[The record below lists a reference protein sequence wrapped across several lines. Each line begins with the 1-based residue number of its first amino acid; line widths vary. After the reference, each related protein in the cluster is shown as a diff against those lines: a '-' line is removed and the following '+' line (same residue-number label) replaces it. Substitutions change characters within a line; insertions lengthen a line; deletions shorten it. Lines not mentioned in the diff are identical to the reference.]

1 MNDAFQFEHAEYAGD
16 QPLECGACQHSNTR
30 GMLSVVAGMGAAVAG
45 ALLYLAIVSSSVPP
59 VVQGLQER
67 GHQTAAATTAAVP
80 AAPLRAER
88 PSVARFAA
96 AVAVVSVTVFV
107 TPSLMG
113 FKNAIGL
120 VIIAVD
126 SSRPD

>member
-1 MNDAFQFEHAEYAGD
+1 
-16 QPLECGACQHSNTR
+16 
-30 GMLSVVAGMGAAVAG
+30 
-45 ALLYLAIVSSSVPP
+45 
-59 VVQGLQER
+59 
-67 GHQTAAATTAAVP
+67 
-80 AAPLRAER
+80 LRAER

-107 TPSLMG
+107 APSLMG

>member
-1 MNDAFQFEHAEYAGD
+1 VNDALQLEHAEYAGD
-16 QPLECGACQHSNTR
+16 QRLECGACQHANTR
-30 GMLSVVAGMGAAVAG
+30 GMLSIVAGMAVAG
-45 ALLYLAIVSSSVPP
+45 ALLYLAIVSSYVAP
-59 VVQGLQER
+59 VVQGRQER
-67 GHQTAAATTAAVP
+67 AHQTAATTTAAVP

-126 SSRPD
+126 SSRPAVA